1 MNKTAIFYIITAA
14 MLFGISTPLAKILLK
29 DISPV
34 ALAGLL
40 YLGSFGGLSLVQ
52 LFTSTKKDAQ
62 HSKFKTKDY
71 VSLIIVILSGGILAP
86 IALMFGLLKT
96 SGLLASLLLNL
107 EGVMTAVLAYLFFSE
122 FIGTRVWIAIMCI
135 TIASVFL
142 SWDPTK
148 GGFSLVGPVLIF
160 LASLGWGIDN
170 NFTRNLS
177 DKNPVFIAQ
186 MKGLFAGTTS
196 LGMAI
201 FLKMA
206 IPWETSLVFAL
217 LLGALGYGAS
227 LVLYIKALQ
236 GLGSAR
242 VGGLFSLAPF
252 AGVVFSILVLREW
265 IGWIFFPA
273 TFFML
278 VGVYLLLTEKHLHK
292 HRHEPLIHVHR
303 HRHDGLHHLHKHP
316 GETIIIHI
324 HEHKHEEIE
333 HVHLHWP
340 DIHHRHSH

>member
-1 MNKTAIFYIITAA
+1 MNRIALLYVVTAA
-14 MLFGISTPLAKILLK
+14 ILFGTSTPLAKILLK

-34 ALAGLL
+34 TLAGLM
-40 YLGSFGGLSLVQ
+40 YLGSFGGLSLVR
-52 LFTSTKKDAQ
+52 LFTLTKKNVQ
-62 HSKFKTKDY
+62 HAKFKTKDY
-71 VSLIIVILSGGILAP
+71 VSLVIVILSGGIFAP

-107 EGVMTAVLAYLFFSE
+107 EGVMTAVLASLFFFE
-122 FIGTRVWIAIMCI
+122 TIGVRVWIAIMCM
-135 TIASVFL
+135 TGASVFL
-142 SWDPTK
+142 SWDLTK
-148 GGFSLVGPVLIF
+148 GGFSLAGPVLIF

-170 NFTRNLS
+170 NFTRKLS

-196 LGMAI
+196 LGIAI
-201 FLKMA
+201 LLKMA
-206 IPWETSLVFAL
+206 IPWEAPLVFAL
-217 LLGALGYGAS
+217 LLGSLGYGAS

-242 VGGLFSLAPF
+242 VGAFFSLAPF
-252 AGVVFSILVLREW
+252 AGVIFSILVLREW

-273 TFFML
+273 IFFML
-278 VGVYLLLTEKHLHK
+278 AGVHLLLTEKHSHK

-303 HRHDGLHHLHKHP
+303 HRHDDLHHLHKYP
-316 GETIIIHI
+316 GEVIIAHTHGHQ
-324 HEHKHEEIE
+324 HEAIE

-340 DIHHRHSH
+340 DIHHRHLH